1 MKIAQ
6 RISANTCLTDLIDL
20 IEDTHHTFTR
30 SELNRIGRLLGEPDL
45 GTLPQIDEI
54 RGCFTALHAELE
66 SHLAKEENI
75 LFPYIS
81 KLDDGKP
88 GSACFGSVA
97 NPIRVMNAEH
107 LAMIAQLETLRRLT
121 AQYRPATNSSPQTF
135 LLYASLAGLDED
147 LVEHMYWEDQVLFP
161 RALQKERNLLAK

>member
-6 RISANTCLTDLIDL
+6 RITANTRLTDLINL

-30 SELNRIGRLLGEPDL
+30 AELNRIARLLGEPELDSL
-45 GTLPQIDEI
+45 SQVGEI
-54 RGCFTALHAELE
+54 RKCFTALHAELE

-81 KLDDGKP
+81 KLDDGEP

-107 LAMIAQLETLRRLT
+107 LDMIGQLESLRRLT
-121 AQYRPATNSSPQTF
+121 AQYRPAANSNPQTF
-135 LLYASLAGLDED
+135 LLFASLAGLDDD
-147 LVEHMYWEDQVLFP
+147 LMEHMYWEDQVLFP
-161 RALQKERNLLAK
+161 RALQKERSLLAR